1 MSNIE
6 IPGSLMSY
14 SNLPMEE
21 IRKMF
26 TEEQFEY
33 LDKLAQ
39 NEENYIY
46 IHRAGYS
53 SDEEKSFFEQGLA
66 ITPMYSGEPGI
77 DFTASN
83 CGNKT
88 ESLLDQII
96 GAAGYK
102 GTEDVYI
109 LQIPRGGVEYR
120 KGQSVPIL
128 YTKKNENG
136 TYVNPEYIKAVVK
149 LPRTDDGRIE
159 IIKRDDMKKELDIQ
173 EIEESQKKYEPDVQ
187 NEFAKQN
194 EEAIREECKK
204 IVRILKE
211 KFPNIKW
218 PKKISLDDLRISDH
232 IGIKFYFNQKSRKK
246 EKNEFIESLRLLG
259 SDIYEQIINL
269 LKDENGQIDWDKY
282 RVKDENDTS
291 YGKISYLSVFMDI
304 QKTHSEILEQNNIN
318 YLDFFK
324 TYDEEIVKAILGLEQ
339 VQKELGVKD
348 LKKSVIK
355 SMLDKERNGILP
367 TIIKKKSLFERL
379 KEMFS
384 KKNHKKQGN
393 QDNTENGNNIENE
406 NPSKSRRQSFLAEY
420 ESDFKGEINIEE
432 MKHTGEE
439 MQHTGAKNAKRR

>member
-33 LDKLAQ
+33 LDELAQ
-39 NEENYIY
+39 NKENYIY

-83 CGNKT
+83 CGNNT
-88 ESLLDQII
+88 ELLLDQII
-96 GAAGYK
+96 GSAGYK

-109 LQIPRGGVEYR
+109 LQIPRGGVEYI

-136 TYVNPEYIKAVVK
+136 TYVNSEYIQAVVK

-159 IIKRDDMKKELDIQ
+159 IIKRDDIKKDLDIQ
-173 EIEESQKKYEPDVQ
+173 EIEESQKKYEPNVQ
-187 NEFAKQN
+187 YGFEAQN

-204 IVRILKE
+204 IVRMLKE

-218 PKKISLDDLRISDH
+218 PKRISLDDLRSTDR
-232 IGIKFYFNQKSRKK
+232 IGIKFFFNQKRGKK
-246 EKNEFIESLRLLG
+246 EKNKFIESLSLLG
-259 SDIYEQIINL
+259 SDIYEKIINL
-269 LKDENGQIDWDKY
+269 LRDENGQIDWDKY
-282 RVKDENDTS
+282 RIKQENDSS
-291 YGKISYLSVFMDI
+291 YGKI
-304 QKTHSEILEQNNIN
+304 N
-318 YLDFFK
+318 YLIERVN
-324 TYDEEIVKAILGLEQ
+324 DEKI
-339 VQKELGVKD
+339 
-348 LKKSVIK
+348 KK
-355 SMLDKERNGILP
+355 GILP
-367 TIIKKKSLFERL
+367 GS
-379 KEMFS
+379 
-384 KKNHKKQGN
+384 
-393 QDNTENGNNIENE
+393 NNI
-406 NPSKSRRQSFLAEY
+406 Y
-420 ESDFKGEINIEE
+420 GY
-432 MKHTGEE
+432 T
-439 MQHTGAKNAKRR
+439 KNA